1 MNPLLQTL
9 DSLLLAP
16 FFLPEDPLI
25 GYWLGCSVLAAVSVA
40 AGFATSSLLRK
51 MNQRF
56 LATSSENALLRQ
68 SEALAARR
76 IGDEEAYQA
85 ANNLANEAFG
95 RWFFQSATIGIAG
108 LWPAFLAAGWLS
120 TRFDHV
126 VFSLPFTGTSISFVG
141 PLVLCLVLWRLL
153 VSIVQHALSRIGPSS
168 TPSQYHL
175 RPSTSGTNSVD
186 CPCPVP
192 SSKLG

>member
-1 MNPLLQTL
+1 MKHLLQTL
-9 DSLLLAP
+9 DALLLAP
-16 FFLPEDPLI
+16 FFLPEDPLM
-25 GYWLGCSVLAAVSVA
+25 GYWLGCSLLAAVCVA

-51 MNQRF
+51 MNQRY
-56 LATSSENALLRQ
+56 LATSSENALRRQ

-85 ANNLANEAFG
+85 ANSLANEAFG
-95 RWFFQSATIGIAG
+95 RWFFHSATIGIAG

-126 VFSLPFTGTSISFVG
+126 VFSLPFTGTPISFVS

-153 VSIVQHALSRIGPSS
+153 VSAMRSLPSRASTGPAERS
-168 TPSQYHL
+168 PSQ
-175 RPSTSGTNSVD
+175 
-186 CPCPVP
+186 
-192 SSKLG
+192 